1 MGEAADQGKSVS
13 DHFLHLVL
21 HGILHLIGYDH
32 EIEADALEM
41 ESLEVALLT
50 EIGVQDPYEVMVDE

>member
-1 MGEAADQGKSVS
+1 V
-13 DHFLHLVL
+13 
-21 HGILHLIGYDH
+21 
-32 EIEADALEM
+32 